1 MKTTTFLRLSLL
13 IPFLVWG
20 ICVLFFIVLSAADS
34 SGPTTNEST
43 IMGIM
48 VWAMLFYVFG
58 IIGWF
63 LPYLLLSLVLLVWSF
78 RARAEV
84 LMKVFALS
92 PLAMSALIVIVLSV
106 ISASSQDWDMFQ
118 ANPLASAENFFASPL
133 WFVILT
139 LLWGYICVGVGF
151 GIYKILQRRG
161 FIKDEAGPA
170 PMPVPEP
177 S

>member
-20 ICVLFFIVLSAADS
+20 ICVLFFIVWSATDS
-34 SGPTTNEST
+34 GGPTANEST
-43 IMGIM
+43 ILGVML
-48 VWAMLFYVFG
+48 WAILFYVFG

-78 RARAEV
+78 RSRAQT
-84 LMKVFALS
+84 LMKVFAWS
-92 PLAMSALIVIVLSV
+92 PVAMAVLIVIFLTIISV
-106 ISASSQDWDMFQ
+106 STQDWDMFLL
-118 ANPLASAENFFASPL
+118 NPLVSTENFFGSPL

-139 LLWGYICVGVGF
+139 LVWGYICVGVGF
-151 GIYKILQRRG
+151 GLYTILQRPG
-161 FIKDEAGPA
+161 LIKDEVISASL
-170 PMPVPEP
+170 PVPEL

>member
-1 MKTTTFLRLSLL
+1 MSSSPLKSVDGLMQICAVSNSLRGKDLQRLAEENKLTVGTKYASEIKALLMKTTTFLRLSLL

-20 ICVLFFIVLSAADS
+20 ICVLFFIVLS
-34 SGPTTNEST
+34 
-43 IMGIM
+43 
-48 VWAMLFYVFG
+48 
-58 IIGWF
+58 
-63 LPYLLLSLVLLVWSF
+63 
-78 RARAEV
+78 
-84 LMKVFALS
+84 
-92 PLAMSALIVIVLSV
+92 V

-118 ANPLASAENFFASPL
+118 ANPLGGAENFFASPL

-161 FIKDEAGPA
+161 FIKDEAVTA
-170 PMPVPEP
+170 PLPVPEP